1 MNLSG
6 NEQKINNI
14 NSNFSNETNNN
25 TYINNIQLKCDNL
38 FNSYEILKMILYP
51 NLTKEKNNFMDIVID
66 MIKSQ
71 IIVFIN
77 MINENNS
84 RKIFEIINNNNQNLS
99 KQITLLYDLINST
112 LPSNEFS
119 VKNKNEINKNDNL
132 NSIVNNNQKNFPSNE
147 DNNNFIGNTNNKN
160 GLKNLINKNNENP
173 IKINLEIKKNCV
185 NNKILPLELSTHISS
200 YTSTNTKIKNN
211 FFNLQTYTSK
221 DENDEKKINSYS
233 TMKNLHNNVLFLSE
247 KKKLKNKINNVN
259 NSPHFSNSISNK
271 YKKELKRNFSYINN
285 SNNSNNNSK
294 IIRSNNKNRCTKYQN
309 IESKVAL
316 YLKREDEFNRKNN
329 YLLYKKRI
337 SPIKKYNKNINDIIE
352 TQSIYQLLPNSLKEP
367 MDDFIKKQQDLI
379 FDKRNQVTNELNC
392 K

>member
-99 KQITLLYDLINST
+99 KQITLLYDLNNST
-112 LPSNEFS
+112 LPSNEFY

-294 IIRSNNKNRCTKYQN
+294 IIRPNNKNRCTKYQN